1 MEMLRMRQ
9 RVLVM
14 MTRKRIPG
22 DFFIMTLIITQCII
36 INGGI
41 LIPSSMSIIR
51 VYLLLGL
58 GGFADNHVLNY
69 GIVGMTERREEIK
82 NTGFLVLCRKLD
94 LLVWYV

>member
-1 MEMLRMRQ
+1 
-9 RVLVM
+9 
-14 MTRKRIPG
+14 
-22 DFFIMTLIITQCII
+22 
-36 INGGI
+36 
-41 LIPSSMSIIR
+41 MSIIR